1 VVDNGGETGVVD
13 NGGETGVVDNGG
25 ETGVV
30 DNGDEIGVID
40 NGGETGVVDNGG
52 ETGVVDNGGET
63 GGEMDRD
70 AETSNADDRPLVGDS
85 AQITANRKRARS
97 SLLRQAEK
105 MLKRSRV
112 VNAPGDVGDNVTVP
126 VPLVDRGRGD
136 PRNLLGIILDRDE
149 NEMYRIAVRAGIL
162 TGKYSR
168 NQFDLCSQ
176 KLLTDKEVR
185 LDREVV
191 LRTAVTDESTCGGQ
205 GFVRCNCAGSNRCQ
219 SNRCKCFK
227 AQVKCNSRCHS
238 CLACDNKS

>member
-1 VVDNGGETGVVD
+1 
-13 NGGETGVVDNGG
+13 
-25 ETGVV
+25 
-30 DNGDEIGVID
+30 
-40 NGGETGVVDNGG
+40 
-52 ETGVVDNGGET
+52 
-63 GGEMDRD
+63 
-70 AETSNADDRPLVGDS
+70 
-85 AQITANRKRARS
+85 
-97 SLLRQAEK
+97 

-185 LDREVV
+185 LDREVA

-205 GFVRCNCAGSNRCQ
+205 GFVRCNCAGFNRCQ

-238 CLACDNKS
+238 CLACDNKSWYKSYYFLVYFITFIFYFIKRRLLIYIKLQRLCLFNISACFN